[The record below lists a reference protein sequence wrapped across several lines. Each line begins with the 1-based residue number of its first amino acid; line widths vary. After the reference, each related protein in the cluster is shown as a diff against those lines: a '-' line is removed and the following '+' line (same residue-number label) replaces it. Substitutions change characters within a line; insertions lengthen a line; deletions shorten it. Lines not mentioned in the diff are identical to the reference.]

1 MKKRIVIIIF
11 ITLLLG
17 VSVLVY
23 YAQQRSK
30 NGEMYYSGT
39 IESTDSNLAFQAA
52 GHVNVRYVEEGQAV
66 KKGQVLAE
74 LDSAEFQARLDQAK
88 ASLDKA
94 IKDKEQL
101 HELLDIYMK
110 TLPDDVKRAEADVS
124 IARNTMIDA
133 RKNNERYEELFKRG
147 VTAEKD
153 RDTIKLGFENARSK
167 LNESEAA
174 LEQAKSNLRKIDTT
188 KKDIESAQAQVELAK
203 ANLDQ
208 ARIQFGYTKLTAPYA
223 GIIISKNVEPGEV
236 VSPGREVLTLSDL
249 SRVDLKIFVDE
260 TDIAKIKPGG
270 KVEVKVDTF
279 KDKVFTGWVSY
290 VSPDAEFTPK
300 IIQTKKERVKLVYL
314 VKVSVPNPDY
324 ELKTG
329 MPADAYLK

>member
-1 MKKRIVIIIF
+1 MKKSIVIIIF

-23 YAQQRSK
+23 YAQQSST
-30 NGEMYYSGT
+30 NGGMYYSGT
-39 IESTDSNLAFQAA
+39 IEAIESNLAFQAS
-52 GHVNVRYVEEGQAV
+52 GHVTIIQAEEGKAV
-66 KKGQVLAE
+66 NKGQVLAE
-74 LDSAEFQARLDQAK
+74 LDNTEFQSRLEQAN

-94 IKDKEQL
+94 IKEKEQL
-101 HELLDIYMK
+101 EELLGIYTD
-110 TLPDDVKRAEADVS
+110 TLPEDVKRAEANVAV
-124 IARNTMIDA
+124 ARNTMLDA
-133 RKNNERYEELFKRG
+133 QKNIIRYEDLFKKG
-147 VTAEKD
+147 VIAEQE
-153 RDTIKLGFENARSK
+153 RDTIRLGFENAQSK

-174 LEQAKSNLRKIDTT
+174 LKQAKSNLKKIDTT
-188 KKDIESAQAQVELAK
+188 KKDIESAQAAIDLAK
-203 ANLDQ
+203 ATLDQ
-208 ARIQFGYTKLTAPYA
+208 ARIQLGYTKLIAPYS
-223 GIIISKNVEPGEV
+223 GIITSRNVEPGEV
-236 VSPGREVLTLSDL
+236 VSPGREVITMSDL

-260 TDIAKIKPGG
+260 TDIAKVKPGG

>member
-23 YAQQRSK
+23 YAQQSST
-30 NGEMYYSGT
+30 NGGMYYSGT
-39 IESTDSNLAFQAA
+39 IEAIESNLAFQAS
-52 GHVNVRYVEEGQAV
+52 GHVTIIQAEEGKAV
-66 KKGQVLAE
+66 NKGQVLAE
-74 LDSAEFQARLDQAK
+74 LDNTEFQSRLEQAN

-94 IKDKEQL
+94 IKEKEQL
-101 HELLDIYMK
+101 EELLGIYTD
-110 TLPDDVKRAEADVS
+110 TLPEDVKRAEANVAV
-124 IARNTMIDA
+124 ARNTMLDA
-133 RKNNERYEELFKRG
+133 QKNNIRFEDLFKKG
-147 VTAEKD
+147 VIAEQE
-153 RDTIKLGFENARSK
+153 RDTIRLGFENAQSK

-174 LEQAKSNLRKIDTT
+174 LKQAKSNLKKIDTT
-188 KKDIESAQAQVELAK
+188 KKDIESAQAAIDLAK
-203 ANLDQ
+203 ATLDQ
-208 ARIQFGYTKLTAPYA
+208 ARIQLGYTKLLAPYS
-223 GIIISKNVEPGEV
+223 GIITSRNVEPGEV
-236 VSPGREVLTLSDL
+236 VSPGREVITMSDL

-260 TDIAKIKPGG
+260 TDIAKVKPGG

-314 VKVSVPNPDY
+314 VKVSVSNPDY